1 MGQNVIV
8 KLKSDIESQGEIQ
21 LAVRELSKL
30 CGDVVVKPAS
40 GEEIA
45 GLVSGKVELDE
56 IPGSYL
62 ITECEAKPETLD
74 RLAYGDWFVVG
85 NGDRVTPQQSLIEQ
99 ATIQS
104 VGGRSGNKTARR
116 HREYLSHGIHRYIAK
131 FFPRFARA
139 LINICQPTGEG
150 TVLDP
155 FSGSGT
161 TGLEASL
168 MGLHS
173 VSSDIDPLSCLIS
186 KSKVQFPL
194 TPLSDLDAVAE
205 VIRPKGSIKQ
215 GSLFESSNGNGS
227 GFHYKI
233 PHFLRIKLDP
243 AIATEIEQDVDS
255 FAARVASIESESAR
269 RIGRLLI
276 SHAVSMK
283 IWLRWVGTG
292 DNRFALEI
300 GARDVFSIAN
310 SHLKRLRLNH
320 PEVIGLTLPAQVIE
334 ALETAR
340 YINASADSVGIP
352 DESVTAVVTSPP
364 YLPASSGRETYL
376 RSRAPGLMA
385 LELLSEKEIH
395 DLDAS
400 KIIGS
405 VLREHRQNDIN
416 APLPG
421 AVTDL
426 VEWMR
431 PQRARAP
438 KAEPTLVYFHD
449 LRRVG
454 KEMHRVLKSGGT
466 MAMVVAT
473 AHTFYEL
480 ESREV
485 LQRFPLAEILAEFFT
500 ERKYGVGFSSAE
512 LIEIELP
519 KMNYKA
525 RPGAK
530 HQYSETALLFR
541 K

>member
-1 MGQNVIV
+1 MVIV

-21 LAVRELSKL
+21 LAVQELSKL
-30 CGDVVVKPAS
+30 CGNTAVRVADA
-40 GEEIA
+40 EEIKHLA
-45 GLVSGKVELDE
+45 SNQIETADLL
-56 IPGSYL
+56 GSYL
-62 ITECEAKPETLD
+62 ITESNSEDLDNKLD
-74 RLAYGDWFVVG
+74 RLAYGEWFLANDKG
-85 NGDRVTPQQSLIEQ
+85 KLIPQQSFIEK
-99 ATIQS
+99 ASIQS
-104 VGGRSGNKTARR
+104 AGGRDGNKTARR
-116 HREYLSHGIHRYIAK
+116 HREYLSHGIHRYVAK

-139 LINICQPTGEG
+139 LINISLPAQKGV
-150 TVLDP
+150 VLDP

-161 TGLEASL
+161 TGLEAGL

-173 VSSDIDPLSCLIS
+173 ICSDIDPLSCLIS
-186 KSKVQFPL
+186 KSKVEFPL
-194 TPLSDLDAVAE
+194 THLADLDAVAE
-205 VIRPKGSIKQ
+205 VIRPKGSKGQ
-215 GSLFESSNGNGS
+215 GSLFESSNGNGF

-233 PHFLRIKLDP
+233 PNFLRIKLD
-243 AIATEIEQDVDS
+243 ANIASEIEHDVDTL
-255 FAARVASIESESAR
+255 AAQVASIESEPAR
-269 RIGRLLI
+269 MIGRLLI

-283 IWLRWVGTG
+283 LWLRWVGTG
-292 DNRFALEI
+292 DNRFALEV
-300 GARDVFSIAN
+300 GARDMLSVAN
-310 SHLKRLRLNH
+310 SHLKRMRLNH
-320 PEVIGLTLPAQVIE
+320 PDVIGLTLPKQVIE
-334 ALETAR
+334 ALKATR
-340 YINASADSVGIP
+340 FINSSAESLGIP
-352 DESVTAVVTSPP
+352 DESVNAVVTSPP

-405 VLREHRQNDIN
+405 VLREQRKSDVDL
-416 APLPG
+416 PLPG

-426 VEWMR
+426 VDWMR
-431 PQRARAP
+431 PQRERAP
-438 KAEPTLVYFHD
+438 KAEPTLIYFHD

-454 KEMHRVLKSGGT
+454 KEMHRVLQPGGT

-480 ESREV
+480 QSREI
-485 LQRFPLAEILAEFFT
+485 LKRFLLAETLAEFFT
-500 ERKYGVGFSSAE
+500 EPRYGVGFSSAE

-525 RPGAK
+525 RPGAR